1 MPAVRGSR
9 LKNGSPTVVS
19 DPAAPLTAEAHPA
32 EQLAHRA
39 SGETDRVSGE
49 SRRERHRREI
59 FERLVDAARQLMFDR
74 SLEDAR
80 IQDITDLADV
90 GKGTFFNFFS
100 AKELVVPEIVRERVQ
115 LLRQS
120 VDRVKAGEVSS
131 REVLNDF
138 INPSFERKLTPTDWD
153 NYYGS
158 MIRSLAHD
166 EVRSSISELLR
177 EEEQFLGY
185 LVASGQERGEFPDDR
200 DASAVAVYFLRAFL
214 GLQLIAWI
222 HGVGLN
228 PDELEASARLT
239 FDLLLPPRSPSA
251 GARKAVRPTMTSSQR
266 PRSGHTGRKRRSREG
281 SR

>member
-1 MPAVRGSR
+1 MAAVRGSR
-9 LKNGSPTVVS
+9 VKNGTPPLLRT
-19 DPAAPLTAEAHPA
+19 PAAPLTTEAHPA
-32 EQLAHRA
+32 EQITDGA
-39 SGETDRVSGE
+39 SAE

-74 SLEDAR
+74 PLDDAR

-100 AKELVVPEIVRERVQ
+100 TKELIAPEIARKGVR

-120 VDRVKAGEVSS
+120 VDRVKAGKASS
-131 REVLNDF
+131 REALNHF
-138 INPSFERKLTPTDWD
+138 INRSPEPELTSADWH

-158 MIRSLAHD
+158 MIRSMTHN
-166 EVRSSISELLR
+166 ERVRSSFSELLR
-177 EEEQFLGY
+177 EEEQLLGY
-185 LVASGQERGEFPDDR
+185 LVASGQERGEFSDDR
-200 DASAVAVYFLRAFL
+200 DAPAVAIYLLRAVL

-228 PDELEASARLT
+228 PNELEANVRAT
-239 FDLLLPPRSPSA
+239 FDLLLPPPSPCA
-251 GARKAVRPTMTSSQR
+251 RARKAVKSPITSSQR
-266 PRSGHTGRKRRSREG
+266 PKSGRTERKRRSRDG